1 MKDDLKLSNWLS
13 NNFKRIEI
21 FEQFK
26 STCEVNKNTFNTQ
39 ITPKSDLN
47 RNLSIGLLSTNNI
60 EEFRDLAFTYAPVG
74 TIKTDI
80 DPEFYQ
86 SKLLLLRSE
95 LTKSLLNQ
103 RNSRL
108 AEIYIKILERRD
120 KSHWNADVSKKMEI
134 SSDKSDNINITF
146 TVV

>member
-1 MKDDLKLSNWLS
+1 MKDDFKLSTWLA

-26 STCEVNKNTFNTQ
+26 STCEVNNTTFNTLV
-39 ITPKSDLN
+39 TPKSDLN

-60 EEFRDLAFTYAPVG
+60 EEFRDLAFNYAPVG

-80 DPEFYQ
+80 DPEFYK

-103 RNSRL
+103 KNSRL

-134 SSDKSDNINITF
+134 SSEKDNNIHVTF

>member
-1 MKDDLKLSNWLS
+1 MKDDLKLSTWLA

-26 STCEVNKNTFNTQ
+26 STCEVNNNTFNTLV
-39 ITPKSDLN
+39 TPRSDLN

-60 EEFRDLAFTYAPVG
+60 EEFRDLAFNYAPVG

-80 DPEFYQ
+80 DPEFYN

-103 RNSRL
+103 KNSRL

-120 KSHWNADVSKKMEI
+120 KSHWNSDVSKKMEI
-134 SSDKSDNINITF
+134 SSEKGNNINVTF

>member
-1 MKDDLKLSNWLS
+1 MKDDLKLSTWLA

-26 STCEVNKNTFNTQ
+26 STCEVNNTTFNTLV
-39 ITPKSDLN
+39 TPRSDLN

-60 EEFRDLAFTYAPVG
+60 EEFRDLAFNYAPVG

-80 DPEFYQ
+80 DPEFYN

-103 RNSRL
+103 KNSRL

-120 KSHWNADVSKKMEI
+120 KSHWNSDVSKKMEI
-134 SSDKSDNINITF
+134 SSEKGNNINVTF

>member
-39 ITPKSDLN
+39 ITPKSELN

-60 EEFRDLAFTYAPVG
+60 EEFRDLAFTYSPVG

-80 DPEFYQ
+80 DPEFYK

-95 LTKSLLNQ
+95 LAKSLLNQ

>member
-1 MKDDLKLSNWLS
+1 MKDDLKLSTWLA

-26 STCEVNKNTFNTQ
+26 STCEVNNTTFNTQ
-39 ITPKSDLN
+39 LTPRSDLN

-60 EEFRDLAFTYAPVG
+60 EEFRDLAFNYAPVG

-80 DPEFYQ
+80 DPEFYN

-103 RNSRL
+103 KNSRL

-120 KSHWNADVSKKMEI
+120 KSHWNSDVSKKMEI
-134 SSDKSDNINITF
+134 SSEKGNNINVTF

>member
-1 MKDDLKLSNWLS
+1 MKEDLLLSTWLA

-26 STCEVNKNTFNTQ
+26 STCEVNNTTFNTQ
-39 ITPKSDLN
+39 LTPRSDLN

-60 EEFRDLAFTYAPVG
+60 EEFRDLAFNYAPVG

-80 DPEFYQ
+80 DPEFYK

-134 SSDKSDNINITF
+134 SSEKDNNIHVTF